1 MSQNIFIPSGVLVI
15 ISRAK
20 KAFRKLKSL
29 RFQSLMVLV
38 FIGVL
43 PLVLFSLILLN
54 SYRSRAIE
62 QQTIK
67 IQTRGAVLCN
77 LITSSAF
84 FTNDVTSKVDSELT
98 QVSDIYDGRVMVVD
112 SGLKVLRDTYGF
124 EEGKTLLIPEVA
136 PVITGRVANVT
147 LVQSDHVLIVLPVY
161 QADQSSVGGAVVMNF
176 SLGEVVKMYQSIRT
190 ILFTMLLCLGVIVLV
205 VAALYSARVV
215 RPVQEMTG
223 QVKKI
228 SEGDFSEQMNI
239 HGYDEVERLSDE
251 FNHMLSDL
259 QNLEDA
265 RQEFVSNVSHELKTP
280 ITSMKV
286 LSESLQGQEGLPVE
300 LYQEFMEDIGTE
312 LDRMN
317 EIINDLLTLVKM
329 DRTAAT
335 QVNITEVNVNEYIE
349 RLLKQLQPIA
359 DKRNIDIIYESVRPV
374 EAQIDEVKLGMAF
387 RNLIEN
393 AIKYNYDDGWVRVSL
408 NADHKFF
415 YLKVSDSGE
424 GIPEELQDHIFER
437 FYRVDKARARETGGS
452 GLGLAITRS
461 AILLHHGSIK
471 VHSVEKQG
479 TTFNVRI
486 PLQYL
491 E

>member
-1 MSQNIFIPSGVLVI
+1 MLVI
-15 ISRAK
+15 ISKVKSALKRI
-20 KAFRKLKSL
+20 KSL
-29 RFQSLMVLV
+29 RVQSLFVLIL
-38 FIGVL
+38 IGVL
-43 PLVLFSLILLN
+43 PLVIFSLILLN
-54 SYRSRAIE
+54 SYRSRAID
-62 QQTIK
+62 QQTTR

-77 LITSSAF
+77 LVASSAF
-84 FTNDVTSKVDSELT
+84 FTNDVTSEVDSELT
-98 QVSDIYDGRVMVVD
+98 QISDIYDGRILVTNNEMV
-112 SGLKVLRDTYGF
+112 VLRDTYGL
-124 EEGKTLLIPEVA
+124 EEGKILLIDEIA
-136 PVITGRVANVT
+136 PVLMGKQTQITVI
-147 LVQSDHVLIVLPVY
+147 QDEHVLIVMPVY
-161 QADQSSVGGAVVMNF
+161 QADQSSIGGCVVMNF
-176 SLGEVVKMYQSIRT
+176 SLGEVYRMYQGIRT
-190 ILFTMLLCLGVIVLV
+190 ILYTMLLCIAVVVII
-205 VAALYSARVV
+205 VAALYSAQVV
-215 RPVQEMTG
+215 RPVEEITG
-223 QVKKI
+223 QVRKI
-228 SEGDFSEQMNI
+228 SEGDFAEQMNI

-286 LSESLQGQEGLPVE
+286 LAESLTE

-317 EIINDLLTLVKM
+317 QIINDLLSLVKM
-329 DRTAAT
+329 DRTAGV
-335 QVNITEVNVNEYIE
+335 QVNITEVNVNEFIE

-359 DKRNIDIIYESVRPV
+359 DKRNIEIVFESVRPV
-374 EAQIDEVKLGMAF
+374 SAQIDEVKLGMAF

-424 GIPEELQDHIFER
+424 GIPEGLQDHIFER

-471 VHSVEKQG
+471 VYSVEQQG

-486 PLQYL
+486 PLSYV

>member
-1 MSQNIFIPSGVLVI
+1 MLVI
-15 ISRAK
+15 ISKVKSALKRI
-20 KAFRKLKSL
+20 KSL
-29 RFQSLMVLV
+29 RVQSLFVLIL
-38 FIGVL
+38 IGVL
-43 PLVLFSLILLN
+43 PLVIFSLILLN
-54 SYRSRAIE
+54 SYRSRAID
-62 QQTIK
+62 QQTTR

-77 LITSSAF
+77 LVASSAF
-84 FTNDVTSKVDSELT
+84 FTNDVTSEVDSELT
-98 QVSDIYDGRVMVVD
+98 QISDIYDGRILVTNNEMV
-112 SGLKVLRDTYGF
+112 VLRDTYGL
-124 EEGKTLLIPEVA
+124 EEGKTLLIDEIA
-136 PVITGRVANVT
+136 PVLMGKQTQITVI
-147 LVQSDHVLIVLPVY
+147 QDEHVLIVMPVY
-161 QADQSSVGGAVVMNF
+161 QADQSSIGGCVVMNF
-176 SLGEVVKMYQSIRT
+176 SLGEVYRMYQGIRT
-190 ILFTMLLCLGVIVLV
+190 ILYTMLLCIAVVVII
-205 VAALYSARVV
+205 VAALYSAQVV
-215 RPVQEMTG
+215 RPVEEITG
-223 QVKKI
+223 QVRKI
-228 SEGDFSEQMNI
+228 SEGDFAEQMNI

-286 LSESLQGQEGLPVE
+286 LAESLTGQEGLPVE

-317 EIINDLLTLVKM
+317 QIINDLLSLVKM
-329 DRTAAT
+329 DRTAGV
-335 QVNITEVNVNEYIE
+335 QVNITEVNVNEFIE

-359 DKRNIDIIYESVRPV
+359 DKRNIEIVFESVRPV
-374 EAQIDEVKLGMAF
+374 SAQIDEVKLGMAF

-424 GIPEELQDHIFER
+424 GIPEGLQDHIFER

-471 VHSVEKQG
+471 VYSVEQQG

-486 PLQYL
+486 PLSYV

>member
-1 MSQNIFIPSGVLVI
+1 
-15 ISRAK
+15 
-20 KAFRKLKSL
+20 
-29 RFQSLMVLV
+29 MVLI

-62 QQTIK
+62 QQTTK

-77 LITSSAF
+77 LVTSSAF
-84 FTNDVTSKVDSELT
+84 FTNDVTTKVDSELT

-136 PVITGRVANVT
+136 PVIKGRISNVT
-147 LVQSDHVLIVLPVY
+147 QVQGDSVLIVLPVY

-176 SLGEVVKMYQSIRT
+176 SLGEVVKMYESIRT
-190 ILFTMLLCLGVIVLV
+190 ILFTMLLCLGVIVLI

-215 RPVQEMTG
+215 RPVEEMTG
-223 QVKKI
+223 QVRKI
-228 SEGDFSEQMNI
+228 SEGDFSQQMTI
-239 HGYDEVERLSDE
+239 HGYDEVEKLSDE

-317 EIINDLLTLVKM
+317 QIINDLLSLVKM

-335 QVNITEVNVNEYIE
+335 KVNITEVNVNEYIE
-349 RLLKQLQPIA
+349 TLLKQLQPIA
-359 DKRNIDIIYESVRPV
+359 DKRNIDIIFESVRPV

-471 VHSVEKQG
+471 VHSVEQQG